1 MKKLAT
7 IVLTAALCSAASAVQ
22 YSKLGIITAAKSAGK
37 WDVLKSWIATAG
49 YTDEWQAAAFFSDQ
63 YPQFAQITNAVVASG
78 VATAQEV
85 EAILAAARDTA
96 PDALLAAAYA
106 HDMQSSSG
114 RARWHGGNPVS
125 EYRTNETT
133 RIIERADIYPDGWE
147 FIDPAS
153 RRKALTPEEAAA
165 RAASRRQTGAH
176 RFPTGAAR
184 CAPGTARRPRDQRRA
199 HSFAGPGAASDR
211 VHTADARP
219 PDRAGQHQRGS
230 DHCHS
235 AEPLTLSRQDPHYPI
250 CLLHRAIRDG
260 HSGI

>member
-7 IVLTAALCSAASAVQ
+7 IVLAAALCSALFAAQ

-37 WDVLKSWIATAG
+37 WDVLKSWIASAG

-96 PDALLAAAYA
+96 PDALLAAAYT
-106 HDMQSSSG
+106 HDMKTSAG

-147 FIDPAS
+147 YIDPAS
-153 RRKALTPEEAAA
+153 RRKVLTPEEAAA
-165 RAASRRQTGAH
+165 RAASRRTAKQARIDALQAQLDALREQLTVPATNDELILSQAH
-176 RFPTGAAR
+176 ARIRIAAIQRTLDRLTAPTS
-184 CAPGTARRPRDQRRA
+184 TNE
-199 HSFAGPGAASDR
+199 
-211 VHTADARP
+211 VVITVTP
-219 PDRAGQHQRGS
+219 PT
-230 DHCHS
+230 
-235 AEPLTLSRQDPHYPI
+235 P
-250 CLLHRAIRDG
+250 
-260 HSGI
+260 

>member
-1 MKKLAT
+1 MKKLTT
-7 IVLTAALCSAASAVQ
+7 IVLAAALSSALFAEQ

-37 WDVLKSWIATAG
+37 WDALKSWIATAG

-63 YPQFAQITNAVVASG
+63 YPAFAQITNAVVASG

-96 PDALLAAAYA
+96 PDALLAAVYA

-147 FIDPAS
+147 YIDPAS

-165 RAASRRQTGAH
+165 RAASRRTAKQVRINSLQAQLDALREQLTVPATNDELIVSQAQA
-176 RFPTGAAR
+176 RIRIASIQRTLDRLTAPTS
-184 CAPGTARRPRDQRRA
+184 TN
-199 HSFAGPGAASDR
+199 
-211 VHTADARP
+211 VVVITVTP
-219 PDRAGQHQRGS
+219 PT
-230 DHCHS
+230 
-235 AEPLTLSRQDPHYPI
+235 P
-250 CLLHRAIRDG
+250 
-260 HSGI
+260 

>member
-1 MKKLAT
+1 MKKLAI
-7 IVLTAALCSAASAVQ
+7 IVLTAALCSAASAAQ

-37 WDVLKSWIATAG
+37 WEALKSWIASAG

-85 EAILAAARDTA
+85 ESILAAARDTA

-147 FIDPAS
+147 YIDPAS
-153 RRKALTPEEAAA
+153 RRKALTPEEAAV
-165 RAASRRQTGAH
+165 RAASRRTAKQ
-176 RFPTGAAR
+176 AR
-184 CAPGTARRPRDQRRA
+184 IDSLQAQLDALREQLAVPATNDELIVSQAQARLRIASIQRTLDRLTAP
-199 HSFAGPGAASDR
+199 ASTNE
-211 VHTADARP
+211 VVITVTP
-219 PDRAGQHQRGS
+219 PN
-230 DHCHS
+230 
-235 AEPLTLSRQDPHYPI
+235 P
-250 CLLHRAIRDG
+250 
-260 HSGI
+260 

>member
-7 IVLTAALCSAASAVQ
+7 IVLSAALCSAVFAAQ

-37 WDVLKSWIATAG
+37 WDVLKAWIATAG

-78 VATAQEV
+78 VATAHEV

-147 FIDPAS
+147 YIDPAS

-165 RAASRRQTGAH
+165 RAASRRTAKQMRIDSLQAQLDALRGQLTVPA
-176 RFPTGAAR
+176 TNDELIVSQAQAR
-184 CAPGTARRPRDQRRA
+184 LRIASIQRTLDRLTAP
-199 HSFAGPGAASDR
+199 ASTNE
-211 VHTADARP
+211 VVITVTP
-219 PDRAGQHQRGS
+219 PN
-230 DHCHS
+230 
-235 AEPLTLSRQDPHYPI
+235 P
-250 CLLHRAIRDG
+250 
-260 HSGI
+260 

>member
-1 MKKLAT
+1 MKKLAS
-7 IVLTAALCSAASAVQ
+7 IFMVAALCPALYATQ

-63 YPQFAQITNAVVASG
+63 YPAFAQITNAVVASG

-106 HDMQSSSG
+106 HDMKTSAG

-147 FIDPAS
+147 YIDPAS

-165 RAASRRQTGAH
+165 RAASRRTAKQARIDSLQAQLDALREQLTVPATNDELIVSQAQA
-176 RFPTGAAR
+176 RLRIASIQRTLDRLTAPTS
-184 CAPGTARRPRDQRRA
+184 TNE
-199 HSFAGPGAASDR
+199 
-211 VHTADARP
+211 VVITVTP
-219 PDRAGQHQRGS
+219 PN
-230 DHCHS
+230 
-235 AEPLTLSRQDPHYPI
+235 P
-250 CLLHRAIRDG
+250 
-260 HSGI
+260 

>member
-1 MKKLAT
+1 MKKLTT
-7 IVLTAALCSAASAVQ
+7 IVLAAALSSALFAEQ

-37 WDVLKSWIATAG
+37 WEALKSWIASAG

-147 FIDPAS
+147 YIDPAS

-165 RAASRRQTGAH
+165 RAASRRTAKQ
-176 RFPTGAAR
+176 AR
-184 CAPGTARRPRDQRRA
+184 IDSLRARLDALREQLTVPATNDELIVSQAQARLRIASIQRTLDRLTAP
-199 HSFAGPGAASDR
+199 ASTNE
-211 VHTADARP
+211 VVITVTP
-219 PDRAGQHQRGS
+219 PN
-230 DHCHS
+230 
-235 AEPLTLSRQDPHYPI
+235 P
-250 CLLHRAIRDG
+250 
-260 HSGI
+260 

>member
-7 IVLTAALCSAASAVQ
+7 IVLAAALCSALCAAQ

-37 WDVLKSWIATAG
+37 WDVLKSWIASAG

-106 HDMQSSSG
+106 HDMKTSAG
-114 RARWHGGNPVS
+114 RARWHGGNPTS

-147 FIDPAS
+147 YIDPAS

-165 RAASRRQTGAH
+165 RAASRRTAKQARIDSLQAKLGAL
-176 RFPTGAAR
+176 REQLTVPATNDELIVSQAQAR
-184 CAPGTARRPRDQRRA
+184 IRIASIQRTLDRLTAP
-199 HSFAGPGAASDR
+199 ASTNE
-211 VHTADARP
+211 VVITVTP
-219 PDRAGQHQRGS
+219 STP
-230 DHCHS
+230 
-235 AEPLTLSRQDPHYPI
+235 
-250 CLLHRAIRDG
+250 
-260 HSGI
+260 

>member
-7 IVLTAALCSAASAVQ
+7 IVLATALCSALFAAQ

-37 WDVLKSWIATAG
+37 WDVLKSWIASAG

-96 PDALLAAAYA
+96 PDALLAAAYT

-147 FIDPAS
+147 YIDPAS

-165 RAASRRQTGAH
+165 RAASRRTAKQ
-176 RFPTGAAR
+176 AR
-184 CAPGTARRPRDQRRA
+184 IDALQAQLDALREQLTVPATNDELIVSQAQARIRIASIQRTLDRLTAP
-199 HSFAGPGAASDR
+199 ASTNE
-211 VHTADARP
+211 VVITVTP
-219 PDRAGQHQRGS
+219 PN
-230 DHCHS
+230 
-235 AEPLTLSRQDPHYPI
+235 P
-250 CLLHRAIRDG
+250 
-260 HSGI
+260 

>member
-7 IVLTAALCSAASAVQ
+7 LVLAAALCSALFAAQ

-37 WDVLKSWIATAG
+37 WDVLKSWIASAG

-106 HDMQSSSG
+106 HDMQTSAG

-147 FIDPAS
+147 YIDPAS

-165 RAASRRQTGAH
+165 RAASRRTAKQARIDSLQAQLDALREQLTVPATNDELIVSQAQA
-176 RFPTGAAR
+176 RIRIASIQRTLDRLTAPASTNEVVITVTPPT
-184 CAPGTARRPRDQRRA
+184 P
-199 HSFAGPGAASDR
+199 
-211 VHTADARP
+211 
-219 PDRAGQHQRGS
+219 
-230 DHCHS
+230 
-235 AEPLTLSRQDPHYPI
+235 
-250 CLLHRAIRDG
+250 
-260 HSGI
+260 

>member
-7 IVLTAALCSAASAVQ
+7 IVLAVVLCSALCAAQ

-63 YPQFAQITNAVVASG
+63 YPAFAQITNAVVASG

-85 EAILAAARDTA
+85 EAILVAARDTA
-96 PDALLAAAYA
+96 PDALLVAAYA

-147 FIDPAS
+147 YIDPAS
-153 RRKALTPEEAAA
+153 RRKALSPEEAAA
-165 RAASRRQTGAH
+165 RAASRRTAKQARIDSLQAQLDALREQLTVPATNDELIVSQAQA
-176 RFPTGAAR
+176 RIRIASIQRTLDRLTAPTS
-184 CAPGTARRPRDQRRA
+184 TNE
-199 HSFAGPGAASDR
+199 
-211 VHTADARP
+211 VVITVTP
-219 PDRAGQHQRGS
+219 PN
-230 DHCHS
+230 
-235 AEPLTLSRQDPHYPI
+235 P
-250 CLLHRAIRDG
+250 
-260 HSGI
+260 

>member
-7 IVLTAALCSAASAVQ
+7 IVLAAALCSALFAAQ

-63 YPQFAQITNAVVASG
+63 YPAFAQITNAVVASG

-106 HDMQSSSG
+106 HDMQTSAG

-125 EYRTNETT
+125 ECRTNETT

-147 FIDPAS
+147 YIVPAS

-165 RAASRRQTGAH
+165 RAASRRTAKQARIDSLQARLESLREQLAVPATNDELIVSQAH
-176 RFPTGAAR
+176 AR
-184 CAPGTARRPRDQRRA
+184 LRIASLQRILDRLTALASTNEVVITIGPPGN
-199 HSFAGPGAASDR
+199 
-211 VHTADARP
+211 
-219 PDRAGQHQRGS
+219 
-230 DHCHS
+230 
-235 AEPLTLSRQDPHYPI
+235 
-250 CLLHRAIRDG
+250 
-260 HSGI
+260 

>member
-7 IVLTAALCSAASAVQ
+7 IVLSAALCSAVFAAQ
-22 YSKLGIITAAKSAGK
+22 YSKPGIITAAKSAGK
-37 WDVLKSWIATAG
+37 WDVLKAWIATAG

-106 HDMQSSSG
+106 HDMKTSAG

-147 FIDPAS
+147 YIDPAS

-165 RAASRRQTGAH
+165 RAASRRTAKQ
-176 RFPTGAAR
+176 AR
-184 CAPGTARRPRDQRRA
+184 IDALQAQLDALREQLTVPATNDELIVSQAQARLRIASLQRTLDRLTATT
-199 HSFAGPGAASDR
+199 STNE
-211 VHTADARP
+211 VVITVTP
-219 PDRAGQHQRGS
+219 PN
-230 DHCHS
+230 
-235 AEPLTLSRQDPHYPI
+235 P
-250 CLLHRAIRDG
+250 
-260 HSGI
+260 

>member
-1 MKKLAT
+1 MKKLT
-7 IVLTAALCSAASAVQ
+7 FIVMVAALCLALSATQ

-106 HDMQSSSG
+106 HDMKTSAG

-147 FIDPAS
+147 YIDPAS
-153 RRKALTPEEAAA
+153 RRKALTPEEAAV
-165 RAASRRQTGAH
+165 RAASRRTAKQARIDTLQAQLDAL
-176 RFPTGAAR
+176 REQLAVPATNDELIVSQAQARLRIASIQRTLDRLTAPASTNEVVITVTPPT
-184 CAPGTARRPRDQRRA
+184 P
-199 HSFAGPGAASDR
+199 
-211 VHTADARP
+211 
-219 PDRAGQHQRGS
+219 
-230 DHCHS
+230 
-235 AEPLTLSRQDPHYPI
+235 
-250 CLLHRAIRDG
+250 
-260 HSGI
+260 

>member
-1 MKKLAT
+1 MQKLTT
-7 IVLTAALCSAASAVQ
+7 IFLAAALCSALCAAQ

-63 YPQFAQITNAVVASG
+63 YPAFTQITNAVVASG

-96 PDALLAAAYA
+96 PDALLSTAYA
-106 HDMQSSSG
+106 HDMQSSGG

-125 EYRTNETT
+125 EYRTNEIT

-147 FIDPAS
+147 YIDPAS

-165 RAASRRQTGAH
+165 RAASRRTAKQMRIDSLQAQL
-176 RFPTGAAR
+176 AALQ
-184 CAPGTARRPRDQRRA
+184 AQLAVPATNDGLIVSQAQARLLIA
-199 HSFAGPGAASDR
+199 
-211 VHTADARP
+211 
-219 PDRAGQHQRGS
+219 
-230 DHCHS
+230 
-235 AEPLTLSRQDPHYPI
+235 SRQRTLDRLTATASTNEVVITVLPPG
-250 CLLHRAIRDG
+250 R
-260 HSGI
+260 

>member
-1 MKKLAT
+1 MKKLT
-7 IVLTAALCSAASAVQ
+7 FIVMVAALCLALSATQ

-96 PDALLAAAYA
+96 PDALLVAAYA
-106 HDMQSSSG
+106 HDMQSSAG
-114 RARWHGGNPVS
+114 RARWHGGAPIS

-147 FIDPAS
+147 YVDPAS

-165 RAASRRQTGAH
+165 RAASRRTAKQMRIDSLQAQLAALQTQLAV
-176 RFPTGAAR
+176 PATNDELIVSQANAR
-184 CAPGTARRPRDQRRA
+184 LRIASLQRTLDRLTAT
-199 HSFAGPGAASDR
+199 ASTNE
-211 VHTADARP
+211 VVITVTP
-219 PDRAGQHQRGS
+219 PDK
-230 DHCHS
+230 
-235 AEPLTLSRQDPHYPI
+235 
-250 CLLHRAIRDG
+250 
-260 HSGI
+260 

>member
-1 MKKLAT
+1 MKKLTT
-7 IVLTAALCSAASAVQ
+7 IFLAAALCSALFAAQ

-37 WDVLKSWIATAG
+37 WDALKSWIATAG

-96 PDALLAAAYA
+96 PDALLAAAYT
-106 HDMQSSSG
+106 HDMKSSAG

-133 RIIERADIYPDGWE
+133 RIIERVDIYPDGWE
-147 FIDPAS
+147 YVDPAS

-165 RAASRRQTGAH
+165 RAA
-176 RFPTGAAR
+176 
-184 CAPGTARRPRDQRRA
+184 QRRTA
-199 HSFAGPGAASDR
+199 KQMRIDSLQAQLAALQEQLAVPATNDELIVSQANVRLRIASLQRTLDRLTATASTNEVVITVQPPGP
-211 VHTADARP
+211 
-219 PDRAGQHQRGS
+219 
-230 DHCHS
+230 
-235 AEPLTLSRQDPHYPI
+235 
-250 CLLHRAIRDG
+250 
-260 HSGI
+260 

>member
-1 MKKLAT
+1 MKKLAI
-7 IVLTAALCSAASAVQ
+7 IVLTAALCSAASAAQ

-37 WDVLKSWIATAG
+37 WEALKSWIASAG

-85 EAILAAARDTA
+85 DAILAVARDTA

-106 HDMQSSSG
+106 HDMQTSAG

-147 FIDPAS
+147 YIDPAS
-153 RRKALTPEEAAA
+153 RRKALTPEEAAV
-165 RAASRRQTGAH
+165 RAASRRTAKQ
-176 RFPTGAAR
+176 AR
-184 CAPGTARRPRDQRRA
+184 IDSLQAQLDALREQLAVPATNDELIVSQAQARLRIASIQRTLDRLTAP
-199 HSFAGPGAASDR
+199 ASTNE
-211 VHTADARP
+211 VVITVTP
-219 PDRAGQHQRGS
+219 PN
-230 DHCHS
+230 
-235 AEPLTLSRQDPHYPI
+235 P
-250 CLLHRAIRDG
+250 
-260 HSGI
+260 

>member
-1 MKKLAT
+1 MKKLAI
-7 IVLTAALCSAASAVQ
+7 IVLTAALCSAASAAQ

-37 WDVLKSWIATAG
+37 WEALKSWIASAG

-85 EAILAAARDTA
+85 ESILAAARDTA

-147 FIDPAS
+147 YIDPAS
-153 RRKALTPEEAAA
+153 RRKALTPEEAAV
-165 RAASRRQTGAH
+165 RAASRRTAKQ
-176 RFPTGAAR
+176 AR
-184 CAPGTARRPRDQRRA
+184 IDSLQAQLDALREQLTVPATNDELIVSQAQARLRIASIQRTLDRLTAP
-199 HSFAGPGAASDR
+199 ASTNE
-211 VHTADARP
+211 VVITVTP
-219 PDRAGQHQRGS
+219 PN
-230 DHCHS
+230 
-235 AEPLTLSRQDPHYPI
+235 P
-250 CLLHRAIRDG
+250 
-260 HSGI
+260 

>member
-7 IVLTAALCSAASAVQ
+7 IVLAAALCSALCAAQ

-37 WDVLKSWIATAG
+37 WDVLKSWIASAG

-106 HDMQSSSG
+106 HDMQSSAG
-114 RARWHGGNPVS
+114 RARWHGGKPTS
-125 EYRTNETT
+125 EYRTNETS

-147 FIDPAS
+147 YIDQAS

-165 RAASRRQTGAH
+165 RAASRRTAKQ
-176 RFPTGAAR
+176 AR
-184 CAPGTARRPRDQRRA
+184 IDSLQAQLDALREQLTVPATNDELIVSQAQARIRIATIQRTLNRLTAP
-199 HSFAGPGAASDR
+199 ASTNE
-211 VHTADARP
+211 VVITVTP
-219 PDRAGQHQRGS
+219 PN
-230 DHCHS
+230 
-235 AEPLTLSRQDPHYPI
+235 P
-250 CLLHRAIRDG
+250 
-260 HSGI
+260 

>member
-7 IVLTAALCSAASAVQ
+7 IVLAAVLCSALCAAQ

-147 FIDPAS
+147 YIDPAS

-165 RAASRRQTGAH
+165 RAASRRTAKQARIDSLRAQLDALREQLTVPATNDELIVSQAH
-176 RFPTGAAR
+176 AR
-184 CAPGTARRPRDQRRA
+184 IRIASIQRTLDRLTAP
-199 HSFAGPGAASDR
+199 ASTNE
-211 VHTADARP
+211 VVITVTP
-219 PDRAGQHQRGS
+219 PN
-230 DHCHS
+230 
-235 AEPLTLSRQDPHYPI
+235 P
-250 CLLHRAIRDG
+250 
-260 HSGI
+260 